1 MQNHILVFLNSFAVF
16 LSICNLVL
24 LGFLMYR
31 QKDKNLQSLFLFFV
45 FFFCYGFVMLV
56 MNYTLY
62 IVASPFIRSSI
73 DALITILF
81 VLMYGQWVNHLIQ
94 RGSGNQDRYR
104 KILLAIC
111 LVCIAFWG
119 IDSLLFVDSG
129 LNVLNR
135 IGSQVTTIM
144 ECAAFVLMLCFC
156 ARMLKKSPY
165 GWYEVI
171 QTILMLALF
180 LRASISDV
188 QLSFFGYN
196 VQDFMQSGIMTGD
209 WLILILFCLLTNVIG
224 LANMAARFTALI
236 REAQTM
242 EDENQSIQMTLQ
254 EFADLYQISR
264 RELDVVE
271 LIYKGKNNQEIA
283 EELFISQNTV
293 KKHINSIF
301 RKTEAESRAAL
312 IAKIRLKNE

>member
-1 MQNHILVFLNSFAVF
+1 
-16 LSICNLVL
+16 
-24 LGFLMYR
+24 
-31 QKDKNLQSLFLFFV
+31 
-45 FFFCYGFVMLV
+45 
-56 MNYTLY
+56 
-62 IVASPFIRSSI
+62 
-73 DALITILF
+73 
-81 VLMYGQWVNHLIQ
+81 
-94 RGSGNQDRYR
+94 
-104 KILLAIC
+104 
-111 LVCIAFWG
+111 
-119 IDSLLFVDSG
+119 
-129 LNVLNR
+129 
-135 IGSQVTTIM
+135 
-144 ECAAFVLMLCFC
+144 
-156 ARMLKKSPY
+156 
-165 GWYEVI
+165 
-171 QTILMLALF
+171 
-180 LRASISDV
+180 
-188 QLSFFGYN
+188 
-196 VQDFMQSGIMTGD
+196 MQSGIMTGD